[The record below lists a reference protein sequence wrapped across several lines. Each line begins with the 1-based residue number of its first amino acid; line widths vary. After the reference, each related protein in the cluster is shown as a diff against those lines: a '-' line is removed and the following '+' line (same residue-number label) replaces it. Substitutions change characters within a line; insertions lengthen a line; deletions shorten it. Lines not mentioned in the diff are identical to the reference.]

1 MRQYVRFEELS
12 VVKKL
17 VEKLPT
23 MTNINEIQ
31 DDLKNNYTPVTAMDS
46 YSAQTTH
53 TINELRTKIQ
63 DVPSFNQVKFFL
75 SQIEQKINESVSIMA
90 REEDRKQDKKELVSQ
105 LDQFKKFT
113 SDRLSDLDKLKKQYD
128 KIEYEVYQRVQLVVF
143 DKMNS
148 YVSELPT
155 YG

>member
-1 MRQYVRFEELS
+1 MRQYVRYEELS

-31 DDLKNNYTPVTAMDS
+31 DDLKNNYTPVTVMDS

-90 REEDRKQDKKELVSQ
+90 REEERKQDKKELVSQ

>member
-1 MRQYVRFEELS
+1 MRQYVRYEELS

-31 DDLKNNYTPVTAMDS
+31 DDLKNNYTPVTVMDS

-53 TINELRTKIQ
+53 TINELTKIQ

-90 REEDRKQDKKELVSQ
+90 KEEDRKQDKKELVQQ

>member
-1 MRQYVRFEELS
+1 MRQYVRYEELS

-31 DDLKNNYTPVTAMDS
+31 DDLKNNYTPVTVMDS

-90 REEDRKQDKKELVSQ
+90 KEEDRKQDKKELVSQ

>member
-1 MRQYVRFEELS
+1 
-12 VVKKL
+12 
-17 VEKLPT
+17 
-23 MTNINEIQ
+23 
-31 DDLKNNYTPVTAMDS
+31 MDS
-46 YSAQTTH
+46 NSAQTTH

-90 REEDRKQDKKELVSQ
+90 KEEDRKQDKKELVSQ

>member
-1 MRQYVRFEELS
+1 MRQYVRYEELS

-90 REEDRKQDKKELVSQ
+90 KEEDRKQDKKELVSQ

>member
-1 MRQYVRFEELS
+1 MRQYVRYEELS

-46 YSAQTTH
+46 FSAQTTH

-90 REEDRKQDKKELVSQ
+90 KEEDRKQDKKELVSQ
-105 LDQFKKFT
+105 LDQFKKVT

>member
-1 MRQYVRFEELS
+1 MRQYVRYEELS

-53 TINELRTKIQ
+53 SFNELRTKIQ

-90 REEDRKQDKKELVSQ
+90 KEEERKQDKKELVSQ
-105 LDQFKKFT
+105 LDQFKKLT
-113 SDRLSDLDKLKKQYD
+113 SDRLSDLDKLKK
-128 KIEYEVYQRVQLVVF
+128 
-143 DKMNS
+143 
-148 YVSELPT
+148 
-155 YG
+155 